1 MDQVWVGQRMLLV
14 SPRWR
19 AGHGAARN
27 VPGAEFHLA
36 WGYGEH
42 KAVGYVFPSLDSTA
56 RASLEIPSLPLSTV
70 PTYTTTDVTSPTS
83 MSALFLVFLFAI

>member
-36 WGYGEH
+36 CSYGEH
-42 KAVGYVFPSLDSTA
+42 KAVGYVFPSLDSTTY
-56 RASLEIPSLPLSTV
+56 ASVKIPSLPLSTAAADRERDKRANPLPHHV
-70 PTYTTTDVTSPTS
+70 NVR
-83 MSALFLVFLFAI
+83 VFKI